1 MDHAH
6 EAFHVVDA
14 LLPIALILISAK
26 IAGVLSLRI
35 GMPAVFGE
43 LLIGLLLGPAV
54 LGWVESTETL
64 SILAEIGVVLL
75 MFMAGMET
83 DMVAMRSVGRPAFL
97 AAAGGV
103 VLPLVGGT
111 LAMLAFPELSWSQG
125 VLIGAVL
132 MATSVSI
139 SAQTLRELGQFRT
152 REGTVIMGAAIID
165 DVLGV
170 LIFAVVMNLITQTGN
185 LALTLLAMVL
195 FFPIAWLIGDRLL
208 PMLVRFEHRLPQ
220 RETALTMLMALV
232 LVYAWAAESLGSVA
246 AITGAYLLGIL
257 ATKHLDA
264 KHIAHDGTAAVGYAF
279 FIPIFFVNIGL
290 QARADGILAA
300 PWLVVVITVV
310 AVITKLLGGGIG
322 AKLGG
327 ISWRGSL
334 MVGAGMV
341 SRGEV
346 ALVLAGAALSAGAI
360 NATVFSA
367 LIVMTLVTTLLT
379 PPMLR
384 LLSPRAPA
392 HHGTDSSTAV

>member
-1 MDHAH
+1 MEHGS
-6 EAFHVVDA
+6 ESFHVVEQ
-14 LLPIALILISAK
+14 LFPIALILISAK
-26 IAGVLSLRI
+26 IAGVLSLRV
-35 GMPAVFGE
+35 GMPSVFGE
-43 LLIGLLLGPAV
+43 LLVGLLLGPAV
-54 LGWVESTETL
+54 LGWVLPSET
-64 SILAEIGVVLL
+64 IAVMAEIGVVLL

-83 DMVAMRSVGRPAFL
+83 DTVAMRAVGKPAFL

-103 VLPLVGGT
+103 VLPLVGGS
-111 LAMLAFPELSWSQG
+111 LAMMAFPEITWAQG

-170 LIFAVVMNLITQTGN
+170 LIFAVVMNLITSTGN
-185 LALTLLAMVL
+185 LGLTLLAMTL
-195 FFPIAWLIGDRLL
+195 FFPIAWFVGDRLL
-208 PMLVRFEHRLPQ
+208 PLLVRFEHRLPQ
-220 RETALTMLMALV
+220 RETALTILMALV
-232 LVYAWAAESLGSVA
+232 LLYAWSAESLGSVA
-246 AITGAYLLGIL
+246 AITGAYVLGIL
-257 ATKHLDA
+257 ATKHLDH

-290 QARADGILAA
+290 QASADGILQT
-300 PWLVVVITVV
+300 PLLVVVITAV
-310 AVITKLLGGGIG
+310 AIVTKLIGGGLG

-327 ISWRGSL
+327 LSWRGSV

-360 NATVFSA
+360 DRTIFSA

-384 LLSPRAPA
+384 LLSRGEESPQRADA
-392 HHGTDSSTAV
+392 